1 MTVPAVN
8 PTVRRLLP
16 LIAGF
21 AVACGPGPGA
31 GPAPK
36 AAINPAWRYDDSV
49 RVASGSSGMVS
60 SGNIIASQVGVDVL
74 RRGGNAVDAA
84 VAVGFAMAVVDPEA
98 GNIGGGGFML
108 IRRKDG
114 SVHFLDY
121 REQAPGRAT
130 RDMFLDS
137 TGKATDQSQVGHLA
151 SATPGTVLGLVEA
164 HRQFGKLPLAELV
177 EPAVLLAR
185 NGFVVDQK
193 RSRSIRGDSAKIA
206 RFPASAAIFLPNGRV
221 PAPGDTLVQA
231 DLARTL
237 EAIRDHGADG
247 FYKGWVAES
256 LAAEMRRGGGLIDL
270 DDLARYRVIWR
281 APVTIRYRD
290 HVIYGAPPVSS
301 GGLTMGMMFNVLS
314 GWPSVPPFGSA
325 ELLHL
330 EVETMRRAYML
341 RNSTIAD
348 PAFVK
353 VPEER
358 LLSAALADSL
368 RASINLTRATPT
380 ISGDDVAGTGS
391 TTHFSVVDAEGNAV
405 ANTTTIND
413 LFGSGVTVSG
423 AGFLLNDIMDDFT
436 TAPGREN
443 SWGLIQGEVNA
454 IAPYKRPL
462 SSMSPTIVLGPDG
475 NLLMVLGSRGGATII
490 TQVYHVVA
498 NVIDHRMRLADAVAM
513 PRAHHQAL
521 PDAIRADKDGFLA
534 PVLDTL
540 RAMGHE
546 VRVANPGGDVEAIMR
561 EDGTWHGVS
570 DPRSGGGSVGY

>member
-16 LIAGF
+16 LLAGF

-31 GPAPK
+31 SPAPK
-36 AAINPAWRYDDSV
+36 SAINPAWRYDDSV

-108 IRRKDG
+108 IRWKDG

-121 REQAPGRAT
+121 REQAPGRAS

-164 HRQFGKLPLAELV
+164 HRQFGKLPFAELV

-281 APVTIRYRD
+281 APITISYRD
-290 HVIYGAPPVSS
+290 HVIYGSPPVSS
-301 GGLTMGMMFNVLS
+301 GGLTMGMMFNVLG

-348 PAFVK
+348 PAFVN

-391 TTHFSVVDAEGNAV
+391 TTHFSVVDADGNAV

-540 RAMGHE
+540 RALGHE

>member
-1 MTVPAVN
+1 MTVPAVP

-16 LIAGF
+16 LVTGL
-21 AVACGPGPGA
+21 AVACSAGPAA
-31 GPAPK
+31 GPAPR
-36 AAINPAWRYDDSV
+36 AAIDPAWRYDDSV
-49 RVASGSSGMVS
+49 RVASGSSAVVA
-60 SGNIIASQVGVDVL
+60 SGNIIASQVGLDVL

-108 IRRKDG
+108 IRLNDG

-137 TGKATDQSQVGHLA
+137 AGHATGQSQVGHLA
-151 SATPGTVLGLVEA
+151 SATPGTVLGLAEA
-164 HRQFGKLPLAELV
+164 HRQFGKRPWAELV
-177 EPAVLLAR
+177 DPAVRLAR
-185 NGFVVDQK
+185 DGFVVDQK

-206 RFPASAAIFLPNGRV
+206 RFPVSAAIFLPGGRV
-221 PAPGDTLVQA
+221 PSPGDTLVQA

-237 EAIRDHGADG
+237 EAIRDRGADG

-270 DDLARYRVIWR
+270 DDLERYRVIWR
-281 APVTIRYRD
+281 APISFRYRE

-301 GGLTMGMMFNVLS
+301 GGLTMGMMFNVLG
-314 GWPSVPPFGSA
+314 GWPRVPPFGSA

-348 PAFVK
+348 PAFVD
-353 VPEER
+353 VPDQR
-358 LLSAALADSL
+358 LLSVALADSL
-368 RASINLTRATPT
+368 RASINLARATPT
-380 ISGDDVAGTGS
+380 LSGDNVAGTGS
-391 TTHFSVVDAEGNAV
+391 TTHFSVVDADGNAV

-423 AGFLLNDIMDDFT
+423 AGFLMNDIMDDFT

-462 SSMSPTIVLGPDG
+462 SSKSPTIVLGPDG
-475 NLLMVLGSRGGATII
+475 SLLMVLGSRGGATII

>member
-1 MTVPAVN
+1 MTVPAGP

-16 LIAGF
+16 LVTGL
-21 AVACGPGPGA
+21 AVACSAGPAA
-31 GPAPK
+31 GPAPR

-49 RVASGSSGMVS
+49 RVASGSSAVVA
-60 SGNIIASQVGVDVL
+60 SGNIIASQVGLDVL

-108 IRRKDG
+108 IRLNDG

-137 TGKATDQSQVGHLA
+137 AGHATGQSQVGHLA
-151 SATPGTVLGLVEA
+151 SATPGTVLGLAEA
-164 HRQFGKLPLAELV
+164 HRQFGKRPWAELV
-177 EPAVLLAR
+177 DPAVRLAR
-185 NGFVVDQK
+185 DGFVVDQK

-206 RFPASAAIFLPNGRV
+206 RFPVSAAIFLPGGRV
-221 PAPGDTLVQA
+221 PSPGDTLVQA

-237 EAIRDHGADG
+237 EAIRDRGADG

-270 DDLARYRVIWR
+270 DDLERYRVIWR
-281 APVTIRYRD
+281 APISFRYRE

-301 GGLTMGMMFNVLS
+301 GGLTMGMMFNVLG
-314 GWPSVPPFGSA
+314 GWPRVPPFGSA

-348 PAFVK
+348 PAFVD
-353 VPEER
+353 VPDQR
-358 LLSAALADSL
+358 LLSVALADSL
-368 RASINLTRATPT
+368 RASINLARATPT
-380 ISGDDVAGTGS
+380 LSGDNVAGTGS
-391 TTHFSVVDAEGNAV
+391 TTHFSVVDADGNAV

-423 AGFLLNDIMDDFT
+423 AGFLMNDIMDDFT

-475 NLLMVLGSRGGATII
+475 RLLMVLGSRGGATII